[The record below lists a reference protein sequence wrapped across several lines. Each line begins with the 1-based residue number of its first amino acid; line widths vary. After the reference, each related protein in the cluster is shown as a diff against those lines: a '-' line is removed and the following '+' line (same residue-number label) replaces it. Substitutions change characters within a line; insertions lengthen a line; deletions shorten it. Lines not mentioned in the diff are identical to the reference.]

1 MNSES
6 THGYRPC
13 IIIPGIGQS
22 KVIETDEN
30 GEKLRNL
37 WPFDPDVDALVKKI
51 TPSGIRM
58 MLLRRDCGFS
68 SALDEAVRSMLEPL
82 GCTPDS
88 ERKVRAEVVGYYR
101 PVGECTDDE
110 KRYIYKMVPL
120 SALADI
126 IGEENLYFF
135 AYDIFGKADENARL
149 LREFIS
155 TVKEQRQCD
164 KVDLIPVSMGATV
177 AQMYFELY
185 GGDRDVKRVIGV
197 VPAYDGSDIAA
208 DLLAGDI
215 RTDDCGALLEMLLS
229 RREAEKISKLMSK
242 MPKKVADRAVRT
254 LVRAACETVI
264 VNSSTM
270 WGIIPSE
277 RYTELRDRYL
287 ADPDHDSLRAVA
299 DRHWRVRRNIKELV
313 RREQERSVE
322 FYNICGCG
330 KPLTPIAASDN
341 LMSDTIVPTYSSS
354 MGAQCAAPGKTLSPG
369 RDEPADFVSPHSDIN
384 AACAAV
390 PDRTWFYYNMEHEQ
404 AAENTAL
411 LELVAA
417 IASSDEPIDVFTLP
431 DHPQFVDYC

>member
-37 WPFDPDVDALVKKI
+37 WPFDPDVDTLVKKI

-155 TVKEQRQCD
+155 TVKEQRRCD

-287 ADPDHDSLRAVA
+287 ADPGHDSLRAVA

-330 KPLTPIAASDN
+330 T
-341 LMSDTIVPTYSSS
+341 
-354 MGAQCAAPGKTLSPG
+354 
-369 RDEPADFVSPHSDIN
+369 VSYTHLR
-384 AACAAV
+384 A
-390 PDRTWFYYNMEHEQ
+390 HE
-404 AAENTAL
+404 T
-411 LELVAA
+411 
-417 IASSDEPIDVFTLP
+417 
-431 DHPQFVDYC
+431 

>member
-37 WPFDPDVDALVKKI
+37 WPFDPDVDTLVKKI

-135 AYDIFGKADENARL
+135 AYDIFGKADENAA
-149 LREFIS
+149 
-155 TVKEQRQCD
+155 C
-164 KVDLIPVSMGATV
+164 
-177 AQMYFELY
+177 
-185 GGDRDVKRVIGV
+185 
-197 VPAYDGSDIAA
+197 
-208 DLLAGDI
+208 
-215 RTDDCGALLEMLLS
+215 CAL
-229 RREAEKISKLMSK
+229 
-242 MPKKVADRAVRT
+242 V
-254 LVRAACETVI
+254 
-264 VNSSTM
+264 
-270 WGIIPSE
+270 G
-277 RYTELRDRYL
+277 
-287 ADPDHDSLRAVA
+287 
-299 DRHWRVRRNIKELV
+299 
-313 RREQERSVE
+313 RSNRP
-322 FYNICGCG
+322 F
-330 KPLTPIAASDN
+330 
-341 LMSDTIVPTYSSS
+341 
-354 MGAQCAAPGKTLSPG
+354 
-369 RDEPADFVSPHSDIN
+369 
-384 AACAAV
+384 
-390 PDRTWFYYNMEHEQ
+390 
-404 AAENTAL
+404 
-411 LELVAA
+411 
-417 IASSDEPIDVFTLP
+417 
-431 DHPQFVDYC
+431 